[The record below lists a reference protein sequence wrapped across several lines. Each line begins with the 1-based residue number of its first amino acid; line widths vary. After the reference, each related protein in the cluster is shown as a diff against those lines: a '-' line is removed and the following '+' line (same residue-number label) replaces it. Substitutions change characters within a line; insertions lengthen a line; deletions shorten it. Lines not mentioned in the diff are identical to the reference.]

1 MRQAGGFSSQR
12 GRAIA
17 VAKKKAAERRRSE
30 RRSLHINR
38 VFAEIRVRRNFEQDQ
53 NEEPSSIMVL
63 LNDISHSGVSFFCS
77 APLMPGEIVEI
88 TMERPMRFY
97 VKGRVVWSEKFN
109 TESHIISANEHPYRA
124 GVEFQYQADHEKNAV
139 KAFFDSLNAASRTI

>member
-38 VFAEIRVRRNFEQDQ
+38 VFAEIRVQRAAELED
-53 NEEPSSIMVL
+53 EEPNSIMVL
-63 LNDISHSGVSFFCS
+63 LNDISHHGVSFFCS
-77 APLMPGEIVEI
+77 APLMPGEIVEN
-88 TMERPMRFY
+88 TMERPIRFY

-109 TESHIISANEHPYRA
+109 SESHIISANEHPYRA
-124 GVEFQYQADHEKNAV
+124 GVEFQYQADHEKDSV
-139 KAFFDSLNAASRTI
+139 KAFFDSLAAASRTI